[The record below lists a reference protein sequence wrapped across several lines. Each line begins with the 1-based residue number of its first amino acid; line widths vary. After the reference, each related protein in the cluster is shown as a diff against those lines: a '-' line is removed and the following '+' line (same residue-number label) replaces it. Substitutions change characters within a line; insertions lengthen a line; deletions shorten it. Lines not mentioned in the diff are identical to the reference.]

1 MARKSNTRAAQGS
14 GSIRQRKDG
23 RWEAR
28 YVAGHDPGTGKLIRR
43 SIYGATQKEV
53 RQKLTSIVAALD
65 DGTYQ
70 APNKITVGE
79 WLDIWIKEYVGDV
92 KPLTL
97 VSYQGIIDH
106 KLKPNLG
113 AIKLN
118 ALTAPIIQQLYNK
131 LLEGSAKASPLS
143 AKTVKNVHG
152 VLHSALKQAVLVDY
166 IRSNPADAVKV
177 PRAPKAEL
185 SIMEGEDIARFL
197 KIIQGTRFE
206 TLFLI
211 DLFTGLRRGEL
222 LGLTWDCIDFKRRR
236 ITVKRQLQFERGKNA
251 RFYLNSPKNGKGR
264 VLAIPP
270 TVLQLFT
277 TQRRR
282 QAEWRLRNGPIWME
296 DGDVYTDAS
305 CQKREPVQLVF
316 TDEQGK
322 HIMPDVVYHAFKK
335 AAAQIGKTELRF
347 HDLRHAYAVAS
358 IQAGDDVKIVQHN
371 LGHATA
377 AFTLDVYAAAWDSM
391 KDASAD
397 RMEGFIQS
405 IGVKSGV
412 K

>member
-14 GSIRQRKDG
+14 GTIRQRKDG

-28 YVAGHDPGTGKLIRR
+28 YVVGHDPGTGKLIRR
-43 SIYGATQKEV
+43 SVYGATQKEV

-197 KIIQGTRFE
+197 KVIQGTRFE

-277 TQRRR
+277 TQRRW
-282 QAEWRLRNGPIWME
+282 QAEWRLRNGPIWLE

-335 AAAQIGKTELRF
+335 AAAQIGKPELRF

-405 IGVKSGV
+405 IGVNSGV

>member
-405 IGVKSGV
+405 IGVTHKG

>member
-251 RFYLNSPKNGKGR
+251 RFYLNSPKSGKGR

-335 AAAQIGKTELRF
+335 AAAQIGKPELRF

-405 IGVKSGV
+405 IGVTHKG

>member
-14 GSIRQRKDG
+14 GTIRQRKDG

-28 YVAGHDPGTGKLIRR
+28 YVVGHDPETGKLIRR
-43 SIYGATQKEV
+43 SVYGATQKEV

-197 KIIQGTRFE
+197 KVIQGTRFE

-282 QAEWRLRNGPIWME
+282 QAEWRLRNGPIWIE

-335 AAAQIGKTELRF
+335 AVAQIGKPELRF

-405 IGVKSGV
+405 IGVNSGV